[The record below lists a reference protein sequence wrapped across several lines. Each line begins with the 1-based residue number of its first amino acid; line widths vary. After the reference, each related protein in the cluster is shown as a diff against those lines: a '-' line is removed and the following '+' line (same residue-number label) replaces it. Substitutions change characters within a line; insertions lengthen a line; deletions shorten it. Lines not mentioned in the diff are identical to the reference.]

1 MTQKTGEIKVRFRP
15 LSYDCPTFPPFI
27 GQCIIE
33 VVASGVGITVD
44 RITEMG
50 TVVVIMAVVITEV
63 DIMEVVTTE
72 DIINRSDETGEKSP
86 RMVAL

>member
-1 MTQKTGEIKVRFRP
+1 MPVRLFH
-15 LSYDCPTFPPFI
+15 LL

-50 TVVVIMAVVITEV
+50 TVVDIMAVVITEV